1 MKKIRW
7 IARQLLSA
15 PMGGWKAVCCW
26 AVLLLSIH
34 AAGPLAQSLPPTLA
48 PDQIIDRMERR
59 FEQQLRELESY
70 RARRRYSAAHPL
82 LGDSVYLLVQEQYKA
97 PEDKKFKVLERGGLE
112 QIQKRLFS
120 RLLEVELETASEAAR
135 RAVDISR
142 RNYRLTYSHYDV
154 AKHAYVFEAEP
165 RTANPYLFRGKVWI
179 HAEDFAV
186 QRIEGEPV
194 KRHSTLVRQS
204 QFVHEFAKFGEFWF
218 PVHHTSTAKIYM
230 FGQAT
235 LEIQYF
241 DYEWKAR

>member
-7 IARQLLSA
+7 IARQLLSGRT
-15 PMGGWKAVCCW
+15 GGRKAVLSGV
-26 AVLLLSIH
+26 VLLASLH
-34 AAGPLAQSLPPTLA
+34 AAPPSAQGLPPTLA

-59 FEQQLRELESY
+59 LEQQHRELESY

-82 LGDSVYLLVQEQYKA
+82 LGDSVYLVVEEQYQA
-97 PEDKKFKVLERGGLE
+97 PEEKKFKVLERGGLE

-120 RLLEVELETASEAAR
+120 RLLEVELETASQAAR
-135 RAVDISR
+135 RAVDICR
-142 RNYRLTYSHYDV
+142 RNYHFTYSRYDA
-154 AKHAYVFEAEP
+154 AKQAYVFEAEP
-165 RTANPYLFRGKVWI
+165 RTSNPYLFRGKVWI
-179 HAEDFAV
+179 NAEDFAV

-194 KRHSTLVRQS
+194 KRHSTLLRQS